1 MMWLA
6 KLVAGPMLW
15 ALIFSL
21 VYGLHGWVCAG
32 QPGPEDLDHLS
43 RSVLIGVW
51 IMGLL
56 AFIPLMQL
64 TRPGPDRQDRLP
76 RLATWTG
83 LVATAFTLFPV
94 VMTTSC

>member
-1 MMWLA
+1 MTWLA

-15 ALIFSL
+15 AFIFSL

-32 QPGPEDLDHLS
+32 EAGPEGLDYLS
-43 RSVLIGVW
+43 RSVLISVW
-51 IMGLL
+51 LMGLL
-56 AFIPLMQL
+56 AFIPLLRL
-64 TRPGPDRQDRLP
+64 TRPGSDRHDRLP

-94 VMTTSC
+94 VMITSC